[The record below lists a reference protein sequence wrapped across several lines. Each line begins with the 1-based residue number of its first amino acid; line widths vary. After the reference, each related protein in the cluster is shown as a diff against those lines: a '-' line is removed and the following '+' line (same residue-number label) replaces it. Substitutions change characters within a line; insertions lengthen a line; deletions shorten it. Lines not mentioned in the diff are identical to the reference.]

1 MDDKMGPGEV
11 KLLSVMSGADSAE
24 SIKLKDAEHLAEMVE
39 EMGPVVSAREEG
51 EIRKMVSQVWSLTQF
66 YSVDFSNSTID
77 VKKCVF
83 NKRTIKVC
91 VSCC

>member
-39 EMGPVVSAREEG
+39 EMGPVVSARSG
-51 EIRKMVSQVWSLTQF
+51 H
-66 YSVDFSNSTID
+66 
-77 VKKCVF
+77 
-83 NKRTIKVC
+83 
-91 VSCC
+91 